1 MVRRHRL
8 IEAYLVEFL
17 GYSWDTVHAEAER
30 LEHAV
35 SDTMIERMATALGH
49 PTVDP
54 HGDPIPSAD
63 GSIQELACTAL
74 SDIPVGETVEI
85 HRVRGSARAA
95 ALYRLARA
103 AARSA
108 GDRGGPAAVRRS
120 RHHRG
125 REGPP
130 LIRRELGPIIYG
142 ARWSLRGASSQPV
155 GDLSAWGFL
164 RTLPP
169 PPGVPGSVKVPPGIS
184 FWRKALAFAGPG
196 YMVAVGYMDPGNW
209 ATDLAGGARFG
220 YTLLSVILLSNL
232 MAILL
237 QALALKLGIATG
249 RDLAQ
254 ACRDHYSR
262 PVSFVLWVLCEIA
275 IAACDLA
282 EVIGSAI
289 ALNLLFGIPLIWGVC
304 LTALDVLLILLL
316 QNKGF
321 RYLEALVITLV
332 ATIGACFAAELFM
345 ARPAMAEI
353 IGGLVPTTQ
362 IVTNPA
368 MLYIAI
374 GILGATVMPH
384 NLYLHSSI
392 VQTRKVL
399 PDAKSKREAIRF
411 ATLDSTMALLFA
423 FFINAAILI
432 LAAATFHTSG
442 NQEVAD
448 IGDAYRLL
456 TPLLGT
462 TLASTLFALALL
474 ASGQN
479 STITGTLAGQIVM
492 EGFLNIRLP
501 PWLRRLIT
509 RLIAII
515 PAVIVTALYGE
526 HGAGALLILSQVILS
541 LQLSFAVVPL
551 VYFTSQKRKMGQ
563 FVNSRPLA
571 ILAWTVAGL
580 IAKGE

>member
-1 MVRRHRL
+1 MSATTPPVD
-8 IEAYLVEFL
+8 EFAWRYPRTSPSL
-17 GYSWDTVHAEAER
+17 PESHQSI
-30 LEHAV
+30 AV
-35 SDTMIERMATALGH
+35 
-49 PTVDP
+49 PK
-54 HGDPIPSAD
+54 
-63 GSIQELACTAL
+63 
-74 SDIPVGETVEI
+74 
-85 HRVRGSARAA
+85 
-95 ALYRLARA
+95 
-103 AARSA
+103 
-108 GDRGGPAAVRRS
+108 GP
-120 RHHRG
+120 G
-125 REGPP
+125 
-130 LIRRELGPIIYG
+130 
-142 ARWSLRGASSQPV
+142 
-155 GDLSAWGFL
+155 
-164 RTLPP
+164 
-169 PPGVPGSVKVPPGIS
+169 

-209 ATDLAGGARFG
+209 ATDLAGGSRFG
-220 YTLLSVILLSNL
+220 YTLLSVILISNL

-237 QALALKLGIATG
+237 QSLALKLGIVTG

-321 RYLEALVITLV
+321 RYLEAFVIALV
-332 ATIGACFAAELFM
+332 AVIGVCFAVELFM
-345 ARPAMAEI
+345 AQPALAAVMK
-353 IGGLVPTTQ
+353 GLVPTTQ
-362 IVTNPA
+362 IVTNPL

-392 VQTRKVL
+392 VQTRKIG
-399 PDAKSKREAIRF
+399 PDERSKREAIRF
-411 ATLDSTMALLFA
+411 ATFDSTLALLFA

-432 LAAATFHTSG
+432 LAAATFHGSG
-442 NQEVAD
+442 NQEVAE

-462 TLASTLFALALL
+462 TLASTLFAVALL

-492 EGFLNIRLP
+492 EGFLDIRLP

-526 HGAGALLILSQVILS
+526 AGASSLLILSQVILS

-551 VYFTSQKRKMGQ
+551 VLFTSQRRKMGA
-563 FVNSRPLA
+563 FVNGLVLKSAAWAVAAIIIGLNCWLLIGTFREWLA
-571 ILAWTVAGL
+571 
-580 IAKGE
+580 

>member
-1 MVRRHRL
+1 
-8 IEAYLVEFL
+8 
-17 GYSWDTVHAEAER
+17 
-30 LEHAV
+30 V
-35 SDTMIERMATALGH
+35 S
-49 PTVDP
+49 
-54 HGDPIPSAD
+54 
-63 GSIQELACTAL
+63 
-74 SDIPVGETVEI
+74 
-85 HRVRGSARAA
+85 AA
-95 ALYRLARA
+95 
-103 AARSA
+103 ST
-108 GDRGGPAAVRRS
+108 
-120 RHHRG
+120 
-125 REGPP
+125 
-130 LIRRELGPIIYG
+130 
-142 ARWSLRGASSQPV
+142 QPV
-155 GDLSAWGFL
+155 EQLAWRYP
-164 RTLPP
+164 RTRPSLAESYHSIRVPR
-169 PPGVPGSVKVPPGIS
+169 GVSI
-184 FWRKALAFAGPG
+184 WRKALAFAGPG

-237 QALALKLGIATG
+237 QALALKLGIVTG

-289 ALNLLFGIPLIWGVC
+289 ALNLLFGIPLVWGVC

-321 RYLEALVITLV
+321 RYLEAFVIALV
-332 ATIGACFAAELFM
+332 ATIGICFGIELLM
-345 ARPAMAEI
+345 ARPELAAVV
-353 IGGLVPTTQ
+353 GGLVPTTT
-362 IVTNPA
+362 ILANPE

-399 PDAKSKREAIRF
+399 PDDESRREAIKY
-411 ATLDSTMALLFA
+411 ATMDSTLALLFA

-432 LAAATFHTSG
+432 LAAATFNNSG
-442 NQEVAD
+442 HQNVAD

-462 TLASTLFALALL
+462 AFASTLFAVALL

-492 EGFLNIRLP
+492 EGFLDIRLP

-526 HGAGALLILSQVILS
+526 HGAGSLLILSQVILS

-551 VYFTSQKRKMGQ
+551 VRFTNQRSKMGH
-563 FVNSRPLA
+563 FVNPPWLA
-571 ILAWTVAGL
+571 IMAWTVALTIVGL
-580 IAKGE
+580 NAWLLIGTFRQWVG

>member
-1 MVRRHRL
+1 M
-8 IEAYLVEFL
+8 
-17 GYSWDTVHAEAER
+17 
-30 LEHAV
+30 
-35 SDTMIERMATALGH
+35 
-49 PTVDP
+49 
-54 HGDPIPSAD
+54 
-63 GSIQELACTAL
+63 
-74 SDIPVGETVEI
+74 
-85 HRVRGSARAA
+85 
-95 ALYRLARA
+95 
-103 AARSA
+103 SA
-108 GDRGGPAAVRRS
+108 GSTPPVETLAGWRYPRTMPSLPESHHTIAVPRGV
-120 RHHRG
+120 
-125 REGPP
+125 
-130 LIRRELGPIIYG
+130 
-142 ARWSLRGASSQPV
+142 
-155 GDLSAWGFL
+155 
-164 RTLPP
+164 
-169 PPGVPGSVKVPPGIS
+169 S

-209 ATDLAGGARFG
+209 ATDIAGGARFG
-220 YTLLSVILLSNL
+220 YLLLSVVLLSNL

-237 QALALKLGIATG
+237 QALSLKLGIATG

-289 ALNLLFGIPLIWGVC
+289 ALNLLFGIPLVWGVC

-316 QNKGF
+316 QHKGF
-321 RYLEALVITLV
+321 RYLEALVIALV
-332 ATIGACFAAELFM
+332 ATIGICFAVELVM
-345 ARPAMAEI
+345 ARPA
-353 IGGLVPTTQ
+353 IGEVLRGLVPRTE

-368 MLYIAI
+368 MLYIAV

-399 PDAKSKREAIRF
+399 PDSESKREAIRF
-411 ATLDSTMALLFA
+411 ATFDSTLALLFA

-432 LAAATFHTSG
+432 LAAAAFHQSG
-442 NQEVAD
+442 HQDVAD

-462 TLASTLFALALL
+462 TIASTLFAVALL

-501 PWLRRLIT
+501 AWLRRLIT

-515 PAVIVTALYGE
+515 PAVIVTVLYGE
-526 HGAGALLILSQVILS
+526 KGAGSLLILSQVILS

-551 VYFTSQKRKMGQ
+551 VYFTSQRSKMGQ
-563 FVNSRPLA
+563 FVNGKLLA
-571 ILAWTVAGL
+571 GTAWIVAVAIAGL
-580 IAKGE
+580 NGWLLFGTFKGWMA

>member
-1 MVRRHRL
+1 MN
-8 IEAYLVEFL
+8 AAATPPVE
-17 GYSWDTVHAEAER
+17 
-30 LEHAV
+30 
-35 SDTMIERMATALGH
+35 
-49 PTVDP
+49 
-54 HGDPIPSAD
+54 
-63 GSIQELACTAL
+63 ELAGWRYPRTQPSL
-74 SDIPVGETVEI
+74 PESHHTI
-85 HRVRGSARAA
+85 HVPRG
-95 ALYRLARA
+95 
-103 AARSA
+103 
-108 GDRGGPAAVRRS
+108 V
-120 RHHRG
+120 
-125 REGPP
+125 
-130 LIRRELGPIIYG
+130 
-142 ARWSLRGASSQPV
+142 
-155 GDLSAWGFL
+155 
-164 RTLPP
+164 
-169 PPGVPGSVKVPPGIS
+169 S

-220 YTLLSVILLSNL
+220 YTLLSVILISNL

-289 ALNLLFGIPLIWGVC
+289 ALNLLFGIPLMWGVC

-321 RYLEALVITLV
+321 RYLEAFVIALVV
-332 ATIGACFAAELFM
+332 TIGVCFGIELFM
-345 ARPAMAEI
+345 AQPAMTAVL
-353 IGGLVPTTQ
+353 GGLLPRTE

-399 PDAKSKREAIRF
+399 PDDASRREAIRF
-411 ATLDSTMALLFA
+411 ATLDSTVALLFA

-432 LAAATFHTSG
+432 LAAATFHQAG
-442 NQEVAD
+442 HQEVAD

-462 TLASTLFALALL
+462 TFASTLFAVALL

-492 EGFLNIRLP
+492 EGFLDIRLP
-501 PWLRRLIT
+501 AWLRRLIT

-515 PAVIVTALYGE
+515 PAVIVTAMYGE
-526 HGAGALLILSQVILS
+526 HGAGSLLILSQVILS

-551 VYFTSQKRKMGQ
+551 VYFTSQRRKMGV
-563 FVNSRPLA
+563 FVNSPFTA
-571 ILAWTVAGL
+571 VTAWAVALVIMGL
-580 IAKGE
+580 NTWLLVGTFREWFA